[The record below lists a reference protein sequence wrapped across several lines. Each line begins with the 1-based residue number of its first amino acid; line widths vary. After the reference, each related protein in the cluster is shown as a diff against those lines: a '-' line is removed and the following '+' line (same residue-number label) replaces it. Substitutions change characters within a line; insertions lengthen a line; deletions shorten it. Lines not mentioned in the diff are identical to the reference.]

1 MSLIEEAAKS
11 KISRMIYT
19 NFEDA
24 ITAKHGIVLEN
35 WPLKEFCNPSA
46 IKSRNEVVVLL
57 RSWESG
63 TTRFRRMD
71 TREWEAW
78 SETRFQQEQ
87 APASTSGT
95 GDDGMADNDTADTA
109 DNDTANNDS
118 NSEGLNLA
126 DSDRLPD
133 ASPDTQPSHQ
143 PDLEPSIPTTEQGS
157 ENDTSTA
164 PVALPL
170 TSTTSPTAAPPTVS
184 AGHKRPATSGPSGSR
199 AKKRPALS
207 STTNFINSTA
217 VTNASGASIFITKK
231 KRKER
236 SDKGVKRGKKASK
249 SASGGAENS

>member
-11 KISRMIYT
+11 KIFRMIYT

-78 SETRFQQEQ
+78 SETRFQQ
-87 APASTSGT
+87 AGTS
-95 GDDGMADNDTADTA
+95 DNDGMADNDTADNNTTG
-109 DNDTANNDS
+109 DNDN
-118 NSEGLNLA
+118 NSEDLNLA
-126 DSDRLPD
+126 DSDRLPE

-157 ENDTSTA
+157 GNDTSTA
-164 PVALPL
+164 PVPLPS
-170 TSTTSPTAAPPTVS
+170 TSTTSPTTAPPTVS
-184 AGHKRPATSGPSGSR
+184 AGHKRPATSEPSGSR

-207 STTNFINSTA
+207 STTHFINSTA
-217 VTNASGASIFITKK
+217 VTNAAGASILITKK